1 MFEITLI
8 SIDSVPVTSVSVPAP
23 SISVPVSSVSVP
35 VSSALVPAPSISVPV
50 SSVSVPAPSIS
61 VPVSSIKAL
70 ENAIEAVFGT
80 SNQTKQPTRRTVLKR
95 TEGQIITQKNVIEQ
109 LEERK
114 SQQKTKRSYSKNDS
128 TSAKKQKLDPKQKW

>member
-23 SISVPVSSVSVP
+23 SISVPVASV
-35 VSSALVPAPSISVPV
+35 SVPV

-61 VPVSSIKAL
+61 VPAPSISAPVSSIKAL

-95 TEGQIITQKNVIEQ
+95 TEGQIITQKLLIEQ

>member
-35 VSSALVPAPSISVPV
+35 VSS
-50 SSVSVPAPSIS
+50 VSVPAPSIS
-61 VPVSSIKAL
+61 VPAPSISAPVSSIKAL

-128 TSAKKQKLDPKQKW
+128 TSAKKQKLDPKQKWEVKRN